1 MEPYHQH
8 VYKRNNLLKNQSNEK
23 TINTFNPKL
32 QKNFTI
38 YGFTDNT
45 F

>member
-1 MEPYHQH
+1 MEPYHQQ
-8 VYKRNNLLKNQSNEK
+8 VYKRNNLLKNQTNKK

-32 QKNFTI
+32 QKNFTTH
-38 YGFTDNT
+38 GFTDDT